1 MRSYRAYFK
10 KEEKSITPDDDI
22 SMWQVVVSGVMIVGG
37 IIYTIIK
44 LKG

>member
-1 MRSYRAYFK
+1 MRGNKRYLTR
-10 KEEKSITPDDDI
+10 KERNITPDDDI

>member
-1 MRSYRAYFK
+1 MRSYRAYFTK
-10 KEEKSITPDDDI
+10 KERNLEPDDDI

-37 IIYTIIK
+37 IIYLIFK